1 MRTFFLLL
9 SLLLLVG
16 CEAADLHD
24 AEVKDSA
31 VAYEAFLAKH
41 PDSADAERLRGRI
54 DDLRFTKAKADGTHE
69 AMAEYLQHHPEG
81 RHADDARREE
91 DRLAYD
97 AVKEEGTAEAV
108 SAYLDAHPDGKFVE
122 EARDLRNSIHYTP
135 KMRVENVAWER
146 TQMANDKEKADDG
159 WRVTADVINGG
170 DRTLAVVECAVD
182 HLDDGGAVLRSD
194 TWWAV
199 AHDLG
204 GFPTRPWMVPT
215 LKAGET
221 REFIFTTAD
230 MDAPPGFGGRFNVR
244 VTDIRYRK

>member
-1 MRTFFLLL
+1 MRTFLLL
-9 SLLLLVG
+9 LTLLLLVG

-31 VAYEAFLAKH
+31 ASYEAFLAKY
-41 PDSADAERLRGRI
+41 PDSAEADRLRGRI
-54 DDLRFTKAKADGTHE
+54 DDLRWTKAKADGTHT
-69 AMAEYLQHHPEG
+69 AIAEYLQHHPAG
-81 RHADDARREE
+81 NHAEDAKKEE
-91 DRLAYD
+91 DRLSYD
-97 AVKEEGTAEAV
+97 AVKREGTADAV
-108 SAYLDAHPDGKFVE
+108 TAYLDAHPDGKFVE

-135 KMRVENVAWER
+135 KMKVENVAWER
-146 TQMANDKEKADDG
+146 TQMANDKEKEDDG

-182 HLDDGGAVLRSD
+182 HLGAKGEVLKTE

-204 GFPTRPWMVPT
+204 GFPTRPWMIPT

-221 REFIFTTAD
+221 RGFIFTTAD
-230 MDAPPGFGGRFNVR
+230 MDAPTGSTGTFNVR